1 MTQQSRS
8 TPPLFTQVAI
18 TTDEVSAPHV
28 SGTAASSDAN
38 RLLREI
44 LAAHDRQNEL
54 LEELINQ
61 VTAGQR
67 QRSAELSHWKQANPQ
82 LARSCR
88 NAADALGRVHAEF
101 LESMTRDIQLN
112 AEDMLDGEFV
122 LNEFMDKYGTRMAQL
137 HGVLQLLT
145 QLGSAP
151 QPSNS
156 SAG

>member
-1 MTQQSRS
+1 MNQQSRS
-8 TPPLFTQVAI
+8 TPPLFTQVDI
-18 TTDEVSAPHV
+18 TTGEVSAPH
-28 SGTAASSDAN
+28 STGAAGNADAT

-44 LAAHDRQNEL
+44 VAAQDRQNEL

-61 VTAGQR
+61 VTSGQR
-67 QRSAELSHWKQANPQ
+67 QRNAELHQWKQANPQ

-88 NAADALGRVHAEF
+88 QAADSLGRVHAEF

-112 AEDMLDGEFV
+112 AEDMLEGEFV

-151 QPSNS
+151 PTSNS
-156 SAG
+156 STS